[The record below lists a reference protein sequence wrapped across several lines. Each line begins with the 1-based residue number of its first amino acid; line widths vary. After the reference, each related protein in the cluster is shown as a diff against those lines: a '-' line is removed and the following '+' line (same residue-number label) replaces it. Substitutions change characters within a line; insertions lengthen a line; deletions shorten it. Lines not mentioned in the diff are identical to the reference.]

1 MRSEKWGDKSIGKQ
15 GEILITA
22 IIWVSLTDAVYF
34 VIPFPAAYSKRNN
47 KAGGG
52 RTPPGQTRPD
62 TIRARGDQCR
72 VGHRQPCCE
81 RHRVL
86 LVTPGTQVWPGD
98 LVTANVQTKLVMD
111 GGGELVRTIQ
121 FTTKHT
127 DHDMLSH
134 CIHRVCTLV
143 KIFVS

>member
-1 MRSEKWGDKSIGKQ
+1 M
-15 GEILITA
+15 
-22 IIWVSLTDAVYF
+22 
-34 VIPFPAAYSKRNN
+34 
-47 KAGGG
+47 
-52 RTPPGQTRPD
+52 
-62 TIRARGDQCR
+62 
-72 VGHRQPCCE
+72 GHRQPCCE

-86 LVTPGTQVWPGD
+86 LVTPGTRVWPGD
-98 LVTANVQTKLVMD
+98 LVTANVQTKLEMDD

-143 KIFVS
+143 KMLSVDVGFMGIEKHEAWSDICNH